1 MASGPSKDSRPASP
15 PERLT
20 LRFSTS
26 FWGKSPFS
34 SPDNIEPNTKSD
46 HKSPQ
51 SASQR
56 LTYLIFYDTKWDFL
70 SRSLASTKPDPAQI
84 LVSLSSTVRPHSF
97 SSQPEVS
104 WEKIS
109 ALKGTIISQIFPYA
123 IRSKGR
129 HRVESP
135 LPSLSMLTSC
145 LLLNKDHGILFQ
157 TTLTEADPHPLL
169 LPQTGPACL
178 NMFLPDPV
186 SIPAR
191 SSGHSAVD
199 LSTDGKFK
207 VSLC

>member
-84 LVSLSSTVRPHSF
+84 LVSLSSTVRSHSF

-109 ALKGTIISQIFPYA
+109 ALKA
-123 IRSKGR
+123 
-129 HRVESP
+129 
-135 LPSLSMLTSC
+135 PSFS
-145 LLLNKDHGILFQ
+145 
-157 TTLTEADPHPLL
+157 
-169 LPQTGPACL
+169 
-178 NMFLPDPV
+178 
-186 SIPAR
+186 R
-191 SSGHSAVD
+191 SSLMPSVAKGGTVWKALCHHWACWLAVCFWTKTMEFYSKRHSLKQIPTPSFYPKQD
-199 LSTDGKFK
+199 LLVWICSFQILSQSQLDHLGI
-207 VSLC
+207 VL